1 MKSNNKKLQKEY
13 TKTVE
18 ACVNILEEIT
28 KNIKKHMK
36 EQAKYSDS
44 WGFVGD
50 MTHVKEKLEEVNT
63 FLKSSI

>member
-1 MKSNNKKLQKEY
+1 MKSENKTLQKEY

-18 ACVNILEEIT
+18 ACVDLLEDIT
-28 KNIKKHMK
+28 KQIKKHIK

-44 WGFVGD
+44 WGYVGD
-50 MTHVKEKLEEVNT
+50 VKHVKEKLEEVNT

>member
-1 MKSNNKKLQKEY
+1 MKSEDKTLQKEY
-13 TKTVE
+13 IKTVGS
-18 ACVNILEEIT
+18 CVNILEDIT
-28 KNIKKHMK
+28 RNIKKHVK

-50 MTHVKEKLEEVNT
+50 VKHVKEKLEEVNT